1 MNLSNKNK
9 MNNKQLEEIWRKLD
23 TRIETINQR
32 TKIQTI
38 KIKELEKRIKQ
49 LENGNKNNISK

>member
-1 MNLSNKNK
+1 

-38 KIKELEKRIKQ
+38 KIKELQKQ
-49 LENGNKNNISK
+49 LKELKK

>member
-1 MNLSNKNK
+1 